1 MREVHAARRFLVIA
15 TALGLAS
22 TAAVVAQAVLL
33 AAVITAAV
41 VHHRGLG
48 SLAPLLLGLAG
59 AFAARAVLG
68 WCATLAAEH
77 TAGTLSRELRGRMV
91 AAATELGPQWLAGER
106 AGELSLTATR
116 GITSLEIYF
125 GRYLPQLVL
134 AAVAPAAILVWVG
147 YEDWVSLAILLALL
161 ACIPPVMIAFGRR
174 ARTQTA
180 RQWRTLGS
188 LASRFLELIE
198 GLPTLR
204 AFGQEER
211 GREEVATATERLRT
225 TTNAT
230 LRVAFLSSLS
240 LDLLA
245 GLGTGLVAMV
255 LGLRLLDGGV
265 ALGTALAVLLVS
277 PEVFIPL
284 RRAATEFH
292 ASTEGQA
299 AAARVLDVMATV
311 PRSPDLATKGGVP
324 QAPRNSPGP
333 AALPPWDPA
342 VATIALRRI
351 TVHYPKR
358 ATAVVDHLDLEI
370 APGDHIAVTG
380 PSGAGK
386 STLLHLL
393 LCFLQPDEGAVEVGG
408 TDLATIDP
416 VHWRRRVSWVPQRPH
431 LFRGTLAQNLWMD
444 FADPAPAP
452 SRYRSL
458 GIAPGPG
465 SVDAEAVESVL
476 ERTGL
481 DAVVARLP
489 AGLWTPVGPGGTN
502 LSGGERQLVAVGR
515 ALLRDTPLVLLDEPT
530 AHLDL
535 QAATRVRA
543 LLGTWGGGKTVVVAT
558 HEAEL
563 AAGMARCCALDDP
576 VDQARTVDDP
586 DAGAPVLPLGARSG
600 R

>member
-1 MREVHAARRFLVIA
+1 
-15 TALGLAS
+15 
-22 TAAVVAQAVLL
+22 
-33 AAVITAAV
+33 
-41 VHHRGLG
+41 
-48 SLAPLLLGLAG
+48 
-59 AFAARAVLG
+59 
-68 WCATLAAEH
+68 
-77 TAGTLSRELRGRMV
+77 
-91 AAATELGPQWLAGER
+91 
-106 AGELSLTATR
+106 
-116 GITSLEIYF
+116 
-125 GRYLPQLVL
+125 
-134 AAVAPAAILVWVG
+134 
-147 YEDWVSLAILLALL
+147 
-161 ACIPPVMIAFGRR
+161 
-174 ARTQTA
+174 
-180 RQWRTLGS
+180 
-188 LASRFLELIE
+188 
-198 GLPTLR
+198 
-204 AFGQEER
+204 
-211 GREEVATATERLRT
+211 
-225 TTNAT
+225 
-230 LRVAFLSSLS
+230 
-240 LDLLA
+240 
-245 GLGTGLVAMV
+245 
-255 LGLRLLDGGV
+255 
-265 ALGTALAVLLVS
+265 
-277 PEVFIPL
+277 
-284 RRAATEFH
+284 
-292 ASTEGQA
+292 
-299 AAARVLDVMATV
+299 
-311 PRSPDLATKGGVP
+311 
-324 QAPRNSPGP
+324 
-333 AALPPWDPA
+333 

-452 SRYRSL
+452 SRSL
-458 GIAPGPG
+458 GIAPESG

-489 AGLWTPVGPGGTN
+489 AGLWTPVGPGGTT

-543 LLGTWGGGKTVVVAT
+543 LLGTWGGDKTVVVAT
-558 HEAEL
+558 HEAGL

-586 DAGAPVLPLGARSG
+586 DADAPVLPLGARSG